1 MEQEKPQIVYDGQY
15 YFRIID
21 GRRHWLV
28 QPPNGYELTDGTIIR
43 NKERFIPEKESLN
56 LLKIDKSNLH

>member
-1 MEQEKPQIVYDGQY
+1 MEQEEPRIVYDGQY

-43 NKERFIPEKESLN
+43 
-56 LLKIDKSNLH
+56 DKDKK